1 VVTEHRDAGPKIVD
15 VIGNVIG
22 NVSETVIVA
31 ALGNG
36 NDIVDVIDHA

>member
-1 VVTEHRDAGPKIVD
+1 

-22 NVSETVIVA
+22 NVIATVIVA